1 MEILKYP
8 VELKEEKDGVTVTF
22 PGMPYGVSCG
32 ENKEEALLNAVDCL
46 EEIIA
51 TLIKDKKDIPHPSV
65 SHKNHIVVLSPTFSA
80 KVLLYKALREQKMTK
95 AELARRL
102 NWKFPQVDRL
112 FDVHHSSQ
120 LSQLSAAAS
129 VLGKH
134 FVIGMENKRA

>member
-8 VELKEEKDGVTVTF
+8 VELHKEKGGITATF
-22 PGMPYGVSCG
+22 PDMPYGVSCG
-32 ENKEEALLNAVDCL
+32 ENKEEALLNAADCL

-51 TLIKDKKDIPHPSV
+51 TLMKDKKDIPHSSV
-65 SHKNHIVVLSPTFSA
+65 LHKNYVVLSPTFSA

-129 VLGKH
+129 ILGKH
-134 FVIGMENKRA
+134 FVIGLENNTLS